1 MICRVQENE
10 GANTVDLKANL
21 RGASLLQLRLLDRDH
36 VIRLLLTPCGI
47 CHLNL
52 ALLFLCPFLL
62 HLFFFPSLPALS
74 TIPPPIPP
82 SLPLP
87 TIWCS
92 RHTTRQTGRD
102 RDRGHNGDRPA
113 YMYFRAKSAGCRSEY
128 ESRL

>member
-47 CHLNL
+47 CHFNL
-52 ALLFLCPFLL
+52 TLLFLCLFLL
-62 HLFFFPSLPALS
+62 HLFFFPPLS
-74 TIPPPIPP
+74 TIPPPPIPP

-92 RHTTRQTGRD
+92 RHTTRQTQGGAD
-102 RDRGHNGDRPA
+102 GHDASMFQNEERVLP
-113 YMYFRAKSAGCRSEY
+113 
-128 ESRL
+128 